1 MELSDAQKAD
11 YEKLIAGP
19 FAGDCMVSPKSTEAV
34 LKVALQ
40 NGVVEERV
48 PGREYS
54 PKPFEHSEVRDAI
67 IRMSLLEDLNQ
78 NTITGSS
85 KTYIQIN
92 TEGLSILAQ
101 IVNEPDPYAPEHA
114 LLLDTL
120 EEVYGDQYEE
130 LRGLMAIVASNYKAR
145 LLVETD
151 DGKESDIRQ
160 RLNQLMTSPE
170 FQFTSSIRG
179 LIDIIDTTLESMASS
194 DAIVWEDIRN
204 LNSAFSPKET

>member
-11 YEKLIAGP
+11 YEQLIGGP
-19 FAGDCMVSPKSTEAV
+19 FAENCMMAPKSTKAV
-34 LKVALQ
+34 LEVALQ

-54 PKPFEHSEVRDAI
+54 PKPFEHSEVSDVIA
-67 IRMSLLEDLNQ
+67 RMALLEDLTRNSTTNF
-78 NTITGSS
+78 NTFIEA
-85 KTYIQIN
+85 N
-92 TEGLSILAQ
+92 AEELSILAQ
-101 IVNEPDPYAPEHA
+101 IVNEPDPYAPEHT

-120 EEVYGDQYEE
+120 EEVYGDQYGK
-130 LRGLMAIVASNYKAR
+130 LRESMAIVASNYKVR

-170 FQFTSSIRG
+170 FQFISAIRG
-179 LIDIIDTTLESMASS
+179 LIDMIDTTLESMASS